1 MKRRTVL
8 PALIILLLHVAGC
21 GGEVVR
27 DDSSLPPDAIVMVDG
42 KVLTGSHLEILLPA
56 GEKTPFSASEKGAW
70 VRQWVEIELLYGE
83 AVRRG
88 LDKDP
93 RIRARLES
101 FEREFL
107 ADHMTFIE
115 LRERIEVSEEEIA
128 EYFADHRDQYI
139 YEYRV
144 SHIMVDSHEEGVRV
158 QEMLEKRSFSWVANR
173 HSVDPVARRG
183 GDLGYLT
190 KGNMIPAFET
200 VVFDMKPGEVSDIV
214 RSEFGYHIIKLVGT
228 REAQVKVELD
238 DVRERI
244 MNQLV
249 MRKRHVAYRELIDR
263 LTERAEVEYFNG
275 GYPGGTSPA
284 DTVSAEGA
292 TDTAAA
298 DTIETEG
305 L

>member
-1 MKRRTVL
+1 MNRRTVL
-8 PALIILLLHVAGC
+8 PALLIPLLLVAGC
-21 GGEVVR
+21 GSDKVR
-27 DDSSLPPDAIVMVDG
+27 DDSSLPADAIVMVDG

-56 GEKTPFSASEKGAW
+56 GEKTPFSASEKAAW
-70 VRQWVEIELLYGE
+70 VRQWVEIELLYSE

-88 LDKDP
+88 LDNDP
-93 RIRARLES
+93 RIRARFES

-107 ADHMTFIE
+107 ADHLTFIE

-144 SHIMVDSHEEGVRV
+144 SHIMVDSREDGVQV
-158 QEMLEKRSFSWVANR
+158 QEMLKTRSFTWVANR

-214 RSEFGYHIIKLVGT
+214 QSEFGYHIIKLVGT
-228 REAQVKVELD
+228 REAQVKVELG

-249 MRKRHVAYRELIDR
+249 MRRRHAAYRELIDR
-263 LTERAEVEYFNG
+263 LTEDAEVKYFNR
-275 GYPGGTSPA
+275 GYSGDSQPS
-284 DTVSAEGA
+284 DTVSAEEG
-292 TDTAAA
+292 A
-298 DTIETEG
+298 DTSAVDTIKMEG
-305 L
+305 

>member
-1 MKRRTVL
+1 MNRRTVL
-8 PALIILLLHVAGC
+8 PVLLILLLLVAGC
-21 GGEVVR
+21 GGEDVR
-27 DDSSLPPDAIVMVDG
+27 DDSFLPPDAIVVVDG

-56 GEKTPFSASEKGAW
+56 GEKTPFSASEKAAW
-70 VRQWVEIELLYGE
+70 VRQWVEVELLYGE

-88 LDKDP
+88 LNNDP
-93 RIRARLES
+93 RIRARLDS

-107 ADHMTFIE
+107 ADHLTFIE
-115 LRERIEVSEEEIA
+115 LRERIQVSEEEIG
-128 EYFADHRDQYI
+128 EYFEDHRNQYI

-144 SHIMVDSHEEGVRV
+144 SHIMVDSYEDAVQV
-158 QEMLEKRSFSWVANR
+158 QEILEKKSFTWVANR

-214 RSEFGYHIIKLVGT
+214 QSEFGYHIIKLVGM

-249 MRKRHVAYRELIDR
+249 MRRRHAAYRDLIDR
-263 LTERAEVEYFNG
+263 LTERAEVEYFDG
-275 GYPGGTSPA
+275 GYSGDTPPA
-284 DTVSAEGA
+284 DTVSVEEDA
-292 TDTAAA
+292 DTAAA
-298 DTIETEG
+298 DTTKTEE
-305 L
+305 